1 MSSARG
7 RAAGPGLRE
16 FEATWGMCVFPLAL
30 PRWQPLPALT
40 FSREVVGYLWTACC
54 CWQVVALGLQ
64 GCVPLPLSASDL
76 GPGALQGHRFMRL

>member
-30 PRWQPLPALT
+30 PRWLPLPALT